1 MRSCQPVY
9 KARSDYNNNNNN
21 YNNSNF
27 NDSYNTHIVDNG
39 NRSERSQKT
48 TKLESD
54 LYKIS
59 NN

>member
-21 YNNSNF
+21 NNSNY
-27 NDSYNTHIVDNG
+27 NDSYNTHVVDNG

-54 LYKIS
+54 LCK
-59 NN
+59 